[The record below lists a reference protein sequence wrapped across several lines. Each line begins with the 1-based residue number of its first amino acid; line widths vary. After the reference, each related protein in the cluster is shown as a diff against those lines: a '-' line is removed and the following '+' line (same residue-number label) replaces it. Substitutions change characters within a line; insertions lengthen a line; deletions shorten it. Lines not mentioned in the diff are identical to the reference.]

1 MIAVC
6 TICTKCSH
14 ILRKSISMNL
24 PCEWAAS
31 VRGLAPVARMMLI
44 KTLLL
49 ISLLVGVALSCSPVS
64 KSHHNNP
71 YNRLFD
77 DLFGDYNPQ
86 VIPLVRPPQDAADN
100 SSALSLGL
108 SLSVLN
114 MDLDKGRG
122 HLEKFRNLDHLDH
135 FTQRGRDVLYDAKLQ
150 RNVIIS
156 YIRH

>member
-1 MIAVC
+1 M
-6 TICTKCSH
+6 
-14 ILRKSISMNL
+14 
-24 PCEWAAS
+24 
-31 VRGLAPVARMMLI
+31 RGLAPVARMMLI

-49 ISLLVGVALSCSPVS
+49 ISLLVGVALSCLSCLSCPAT

-122 HLEKFRNLDHLDH
+122 HLEKKIVKFH
-135 FTQRGRDVLYDAKLQ
+135 TCVL
-150 RNVIIS
+150 
-156 YIRH
+156 HTF